1 MCLRDSAQFPR
12 ALRLPHFIASLMF
25 VIAVTVATKVRAESA
40 ERPPNVV
47 IVFADDLGYGDLGC
61 YGATGYE
68 TPNLDRMASEGVRF
82 TDFYVAQ
89 AVCGAS
95 RAALLSGC
103 YPNRISLFGA
113 PGPSSTHGVNQSETL
128 IPEVLKPRGYATA
141 IYGKWHMG
149 HHQKFLPLQ
158 HGFDD
163 YFGLPY
169 SNDMWPYH
177 PTAKFPDLPLIDGNR
192 IVNAKVTPEDQTHL
206 TTWYT
211 ERAVRFIDQH
221 REQPFFLYVAHA
233 MPHVPLYVSEKFAG
247 KTERGVFGDVISE
260 IDWSVGQILEAIQR
274 NGLDERTLV
283 IFTSDNGPWLSY
295 GNHAG
300 SAGPLREGKG
310 TSWEGGVREP
320 CVMRWPGKI
329 KADSVCT
336 ELAATIDLLPTIA
349 GLAGA
354 ELPKQPIDGLDIWP
368 LMSGKPGAK
377 TPHDAYYYYWG
388 QELQAV
394 RSGSWKLHFPHAYR
408 SLTGEPGRDGKPG
421 GYSQGRCGLELY
433 NLADDI
439 GESRDVAADHP
450 EVVERLEKLAA
461 RMRVELGDS
470 RTKTPGTA
478 IRPAGK
484 L

>member
-25 VIAVTVATKVRAESA
+25 LVAVTVAIAVRAESA

-247 KTERGVFGDVISE
+247 KTERG
-260 IDWSVGQILEAIQR
+260 
-274 NGLDERTLV
+274 
-283 IFTSDNGPWLSY
+283 
-295 GNHAG
+295 
-300 SAGPLREGKG
+300 
-310 TSWEGGVREP
+310 
-320 CVMRWPGKI
+320 
-329 KADSVCT
+329 
-336 ELAATIDLLPTIA
+336 
-349 GLAGA
+349 
-354 ELPKQPIDGLDIWP
+354 
-368 LMSGKPGAK
+368 
-377 TPHDAYYYYWG
+377 
-388 QELQAV
+388 
-394 RSGSWKLHFPHAYR
+394 
-408 SLTGEPGRDGKPG
+408 
-421 GYSQGRCGLELY
+421 
-433 NLADDI
+433 
-439 GESRDVAADHP
+439 
-450 EVVERLEKLAA
+450 
-461 RMRVELGDS
+461 
-470 RTKTPGTA
+470 
-478 IRPAGK
+478 
-484 L
+484 